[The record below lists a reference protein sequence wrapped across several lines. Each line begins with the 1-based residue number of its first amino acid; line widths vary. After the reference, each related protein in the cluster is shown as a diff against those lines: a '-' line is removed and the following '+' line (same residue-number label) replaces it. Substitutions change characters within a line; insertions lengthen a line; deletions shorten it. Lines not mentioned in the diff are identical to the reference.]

1 MTVDDRYLNGVYYDR
16 NGGGT
21 VRIERDEETGEA
33 ILINMEGDEECR
45 LGPEE
50 WQDHQ
55 DDFMPIPEAAVD
67 DPVGYYERVVETL
80 RRDDHNFDQGFM
92 YAAEVTKVV
101 KRD

>member
-1 MTVDDRYLNGVYYDR
+1 MTVDDRYLDGVYYDG
-16 NGGGT
+16 NGGGS

-33 ILINMEGDEECR
+33 ILINMEGEEEAR

-50 WQDHQ
+50 WREYRE
-55 DDFMPIPEAAVD
+55 DFMPVPEAAVD

-92 YAAEVTKVV
+92 FADEVTKVV